1 MTDKETLIKILS
13 AAGYEVK
20 GDIWELG
27 WDLGGDDAGR
37 ETIGVEDEDGS
48 VGFSFNSDGSL
59 KEVWGRDW

>member
-20 GDIWELG
+20 GDIWK
-27 WDLGGDDAGR
+27 LGGT
-37 ETIGVEDEDGS
+37 ETEIIGVEDEEGS

>member
-1 MTDKETLIKILS
+1 MTDKEILIKMLS

-20 GDIWELG
+20 EDIWELG
-27 WDLGGDDAGR
+27 GADAGT
-37 ETIGVEDEDGS
+37 ETIGVEDEEGS